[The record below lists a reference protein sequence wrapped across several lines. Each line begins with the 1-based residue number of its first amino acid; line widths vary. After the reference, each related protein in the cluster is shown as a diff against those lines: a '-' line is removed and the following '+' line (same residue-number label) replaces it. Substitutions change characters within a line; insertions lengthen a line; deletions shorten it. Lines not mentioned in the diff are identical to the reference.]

1 MWQQVLAH
9 MRVELLC
16 HVAFEVPRVGHEVQD
31 LLNIVGDQTL
41 VSFDLDNFGYLNVF
55 LELFE

>member
-1 MWQQVLAH
+1 

-31 LLNIVGDQTL
+31 LLDIVGDQTL